1 MAWNTMLAGDY
12 TYNNM
17 GPNLAPDLTPSIST
31 SNLGSGSGA
40 GAAGSSNPFSV
51 AAPIMMAMGAIQS
64 AVGAYY
70 QASSAK
76 YQLQSQQLGF
86 EFNQKMADINARQM
100 ENQAQWYMLQGERQ
114 IGQLTMRA
122 GKIRSAQK
130 ASQAA
135 RGISLGYG
143 STAEEIATTD
153 LMKETDAITIN
164 INATRA
170 ANSARTQK
178 VNFENQSL
186 LSGVSASNAGAMAGL
201 VNPWASAGTSMIQ
214 SASSVAG
221 TWYKDQK
228 LADYLSAISQSR
240 S

>member
-1 MAWNTMLAGDY
+1 MSGMIPGLDRI
-12 TYNNM
+12 
-17 GPNLAPDLTPSIST
+17 PDGTLLT
-31 SNLGSGSGA
+31 SGSSSAGA
-40 GAAGSSNPFSV
+40 GGSSNAFATVAPF
-51 AAPIMMAMGAIQS
+51 MMAMGAVQS

-70 QASSAK
+70 QAQSAK

-100 ENQAQWYMLQGERQ
+100 ENQAQFYMLQGERQ
-114 IGQLTMRA
+114 IGTLTMRA

-164 INATRA
+164 VNATRA
-170 ANSARTQK
+170 AGAARTQR

-186 LSGVSASNAGAMAGL
+186 LSSVSASNAGATANL
-201 VNPWASAGTSMIQ
+201 VNPWASAGTSMLQ
-214 SASSVAG
+214 SASTVAS
-221 TWYKDQK
+221 TWYRDRMF
-228 LADYLSAISQSR
+228 ADYLAGMSQSR
-240 S
+240 T

>member
-1 MAWNTMLAGDY
+1 MGREFIDDSLVTTGNAGTIGSTPAFGADFAKG
-12 TYNNM
+12 M
-17 GPNLAPDLTPSIST
+17 SSWGGPLL
-31 SNLGSGSGA
+31 
-40 GAAGSSNPFSV
+40 
-51 AAPIMMAMGAIQS
+51 MAMGAIQT

-70 QASSAK
+70 QSQSAK

-114 IGQLTMRA
+114 IGTLTMRA

-135 RGISLGYG
+135 RGVALGYG

-164 INATRA
+164 VNATRA
-170 ANSARTQK
+170 ANAARTQK

-186 LSGVSASNAGAMAGL
+186 LSGVSAANAGNMASSI
-201 VNPWASAGTSMIQ
+201 NPAFNATANLLSGAGT
-214 SASSVAG
+214 VA
-221 TWYKDQK
+221 TSWYKMSQLDK
-228 LADYLSAISQSR
+228 YLASR
-240 S
+240 A

>member
-1 MAWNTMLAGDY
+1 MNYIPGVSMLGGNY
-12 TYNNM
+12 
-17 GPNLAPDLTPSIST
+17 PSTPA
-31 SNLGSGSGA
+31 GA
-40 GAAGSSNPFSV
+40 GAGAGAGSTNAFSTFAPF
-51 AAPIMMAMGAIQS
+51 MMAMGAVQS
-64 AVGAYY
+64 VVGAYY

-100 ENQAQWYMLQGERQ
+100 ENQAQWTLLTGERQ
-114 IGQLTMRA
+114 IGTLTMRA

-135 RGISLGYG
+135 RGIGLGYG

-164 INATRA
+164 VNATRA
-170 ANSARTQK
+170 AGAYRTQR

-186 LSGVSASNAGAMAGL
+186 MAGVSAENSGRMASA
-201 VNPWASAGTSMIQ
+201 VNPWAAAATNMIG
-214 SASSVAG
+214 ASTTYFSNM
-221 TWYKDQK
+221 YRDQK
-228 LADYLSAISQSR
+228 LADLLAAVK
-240 S
+240 

>member
-1 MAWNTMLAGDY
+1 MIPGLDRFSDGTMLASG
-12 TYNNM
+12 
-17 GPNLAPDLTPSIST
+17 
-31 SNLGSGSGA
+31 GSGA
-40 GAAGSSNPFSV
+40 AGAASTNSFAT
-51 AAPIMMAMGAIQS
+51 AAPLLMAMGAIQS
-64 AVGAYY
+64 AVGTYY
-70 QASSAK
+70 QAQTAK

-114 IGQLTMRA
+114 IGTLTMRA

-135 RGISLGYG
+135 SGIDLGVG
-143 STAEEIATTD
+143 SAAEVRATTD

-170 ANSARTQK
+170 ANAARTQR

-186 LSGVSASNAGAMAGL
+186 MAGVSANNAGSMANL
-201 VNPWASAGTSMIQ
+201 VSPAAAAGTSLLS
-214 SASSVAG
+214 SASTVAQ
-221 TWYKDQK
+221 TWYRDAKF
-228 LADYLSAISQSR
+228 ADYLAALSQSR
-240 S
+240 T

>member
-1 MAWNTMLAGDY
+1 MGDDYILGLGPNQGTMLG
-12 TYNNM
+12 
-17 GPNLAPDLTPSIST
+17 GSAPPV
-31 SNLGSGSGA
+31 GASGA
-40 GAAGSSNPFSV
+40 TAAGSTNAFAT
-51 AAPIMMAMGAIQS
+51 AAPFMMAMGAIQS

-86 EFNQKMADINARQM
+86 QFNQQMADINARQM

-114 IGQLTMRA
+114 IGTLTMRA
-122 GKIRSAQK
+122 GKIKSAQR

-135 RGISLGYG
+135 RGVSLGYG
-143 STAEEIATTD
+143 STAEDVATTD

-170 ANSARTQK
+170 ANAARTQK

-186 LSGVSASNAGAMAGL
+186 LSGVSANNMGAMAGL
-201 VNPWASAGTSMIQ
+201 VNPWASAGTSLLQ

-221 TWYKDQK
+221 TWYRDQK
-228 LADYLSAISQSR
+228 FKDYLSAISQSR
-240 S
+240 T

>member
-1 MAWNTMLAGDY
+1 MSDYIPGLDRFADGTML
-12 TYNNM
+12 TSTTS
-17 GPNLAPDLTPSIST
+17 GPV
-31 SNLGSGSGA
+31 SGSG
-40 GAAGSSNPFSV
+40 AGSSNPFST
-51 AAPIMMAMGAIQS
+51 AAPLMMAMGAVQS

-86 EFNQKMADINARQM
+86 QFNQQMADINARQM

-114 IGQLTMRA
+114 IGTLTMRA
-122 GKIRSAQK
+122 GKIRSSQR

-135 RGISLGYG
+135 RGIVAGVG
-143 STAEEIATTD
+143 SAAEEIATTD

-170 ANSARTQK
+170 ANAARTQK
-178 VNFENQSL
+178 VNFENTSL
-186 LSGVSASNAGAMAGL
+186 MAGVSANNAGSMANL
-201 VNPWASAGTSMIQ
+201 VNPWSSAGASLMS

-221 TWYKDQK
+221 TWYKDAK
-228 LADYLSAISQSR
+228 LKDYLSAISQSR
-240 S
+240 T

>member
-1 MAWNTMLAGDY
+1 MAGVYDTLLTQYGTQY
-12 TYNNM
+12 GGST
-17 GPNLAPDLTPSIST
+17 APYP
-31 SNLGSGSGA
+31 
-40 GAAGSSNPFSV
+40 GAAGSSNPFATV
-51 AAPIMMAMGAIQS
+51 APFMMAMGAVQS

-100 ENQAQWYMLQGERQ
+100 ENQAQFYMLQGERQ
-114 IGQLTMRA
+114 IGTLTMRA

-164 INATRA
+164 VNATRA
-170 ANSARTQK
+170 AGAARTQK

-186 LSGVSASNAGAMAGL
+186 LSGVSASNTVAMANL
-201 VNPWASAGTSMIQ
+201 VNPWASAGTSMLQ
-214 SASSVAG
+214 SASTVAS
-221 TWYKDQK
+221 TWYRDRMF
-228 LADYLSAISQSR
+228 ADYLAGMSQSR
-240 S
+240 T